1 MKLLSILITISL
13 TLAPTY
19 VISQELNITGLN
31 KGEEAPFTGI
41 LLTKAALAKIEADL
55 LLDVQLCENNC
66 KLKLAKKELLY
77 NKDVSILKP
86 EMDGLNQ
93 FVEVKNKRIN
103 RLEEIIDKN
112 NNSWFVPVVAIAS
125 FVVGVVIITCRYKIE
140 CKQND

>member
-66 KLKLAKKELLY
+66 KLKLDEKELLY
-77 NKDVSILKP
+77 NKDVSILKA
-86 EMDGLNQ
+86 EIDGLNQ

-112 NNSWFVPVVAIAS
+112 NNSWFAPVVAIAS
-125 FVVGVVIITCRYKIE
+125 FVVGVATTVGITYAVNK
-140 CKQND
+140 

>member
-1 MKLLSILITISL
+1 M
-13 TLAPTY
+13 APTY

-55 LLDVQLCENNC
+55 RLEVQLCENNC
-66 KLKLAKKELLY
+66 KLKLDEKELLY
-77 NKDVSILKP
+77 NKDVSILKA
-86 EMDGLNQ
+86 EIDGLSQ

-103 RLEEIIDKN
+103 RLEEIIDEN

-125 FVVGVVIITCRYKIE
+125 FVVGVATTVGITYAVNK
-140 CKQND
+140 

>member
-1 MKLLSILITISL
+1 LKLLSILITISL

-55 LLDVQLCENNC
+55 LLEVQLCENNC
-66 KLKLAKKELLY
+66 KLKLDEKELLY
-77 NKDVSILKP
+77 NKDVSILKA
-86 EMDGLNQ
+86 EIDGLNQ

-125 FVVGVVIITCRYKIE
+125 FVVGVATTVGITYAVNK
-140 CKQND
+140 

>member
-1 MKLLSILITISL
+1 M
-13 TLAPTY
+13 APTY

-55 LLDVQLCENNC
+55 LLEVQLCENNC
-66 KLKLAKKELLY
+66 KLKLDEKELLY
-77 NKDVSILKP
+77 NKDVSILKA
-86 EMDGLNQ
+86 EIDGLNQ

-125 FVVGVVIITCRYKIE
+125 FVVGVATTVGITYAVNK
-140 CKQND
+140 

>member
-55 LLDVQLCENNC
+55 RLEVQLCENNC
-66 KLKLAKKELLY
+66 KLKLDEKELLY
-77 NKDVSILKP
+77 NKDVSILKA
-86 EMDGLNQ
+86 EIDGLSQ

-103 RLEEIIDKN
+103 RLEEIIDEN

-125 FVVGVVIITCRYKIE
+125 FVVGVATTVGITYAVNK
-140 CKQND
+140 

>member
-1 MKLLSILITISL
+1 
-13 TLAPTY
+13 LAPTY

-55 LLDVQLCENNC
+55 LLEVQLCENNC
-66 KLKLAKKELLY
+66 KLKLDEKELLY
-77 NKDVSILKP
+77 NKDVSILKA

-125 FVVGVVIITCRYKIE
+125 FVVGVATTVGITYAVNK
-140 CKQND
+140 

>member
-1 MKLLSILITISL
+1 MKLLSILLTISL

-55 LLDVQLCENNC
+55 LLEVQLCENNC
-66 KLKLAKKELLY
+66 KLKLDEKELLY
-77 NKDVSILKP
+77 NKDVSILKA
-86 EMDGLNQ
+86 EIDGLNQ

-103 RLEEIIDKN
+103 RLEEIIDEN
-112 NNSWFVPVVAIAS
+112 NNSWFIPVVAIAS
-125 FVVGVVIITCRYKIE
+125 FVVGVATTVGITYAVNK
-140 CKQND
+140 

>member
-1 MKLLSILITISL
+1 MKLLSILIIISL

-55 LLDVQLCENNC
+55 RLEVQLCENNC
-66 KLKLAKKELLY
+66 KLKLDEKELLY
-77 NKDVSILKP
+77 NKDVSILKA
-86 EMDGLNQ
+86 EIDGLSQ

-103 RLEEIIDKN
+103 RLEEIIDEN

-125 FVVGVVIITCRYKIE
+125 FVVGVATTVGITYAVNK
-140 CKQND
+140 

>member
-1 MKLLSILITISL
+1 MKLLSILIIISL

-55 LLDVQLCENNC
+55 RLEVQLCENNC
-66 KLKLAKKELLY
+66 KLKLDEKELLY
-77 NKDVSILKP
+77 NKDVSILKA
-86 EMDGLNQ
+86 EIDGLSQ

-103 RLEEIIDKN
+103 RLEEIIDES

-125 FVVGVVIITCRYKIE
+125 FVVGVATTVGITYAVNK
-140 CKQND
+140 

>member
-1 MKLLSILITISL
+1 MKLLSILLTISL

-55 LLDVQLCENNC
+55 RLEVQLCENNC
-66 KLKLAKKELLY
+66 KLKLDEKELLY
-77 NKDVSILKP
+77 NKDVSILKA
-86 EMDGLNQ
+86 EIDGLSQ

-103 RLEEIIDKN
+103 RLEEIIDEN

-125 FVVGVVIITCRYKIE
+125 FVVGVATTVGITYAVNK
-140 CKQND
+140 

>member
-1 MKLLSILITISL
+1 
-13 TLAPTY
+13 LAPTY

-55 LLDVQLCENNC
+55 RLEVQLCENNC
-66 KLKLAKKELLY
+66 KLKLDEKELLY
-77 NKDVSILKP
+77 NKDVSILKA
-86 EMDGLNQ
+86 EIDGLNQ

-103 RLEEIIDKN
+103 RLEEIIDEN

-125 FVVGVVIITCRYKIE
+125 FVVGVATTVGITYAVNK
-140 CKQND
+140 

>member
-66 KLKLAKKELLY
+66 KLKLDEKELLY
-77 NKDVSILKP
+77 NKDVSILKA
-86 EMDGLNQ
+86 EIDGLNQ

-125 FVVGVVIITCRYKIE
+125 FVVGVATTVGITYAVNK
-140 CKQND
+140 

>member
-1 MKLLSILITISL
+1 LKLLSILITISL

-55 LLDVQLCENNC
+55 RLEVQLCENNC
-66 KLKLAKKELLY
+66 KLKLDEKELLY
-77 NKDVSILKP
+77 NKDVSILKA

-125 FVVGVVIITCRYKIE
+125 FVVGVATTVGITYAVNK
-140 CKQND
+140 

>member
-1 MKLLSILITISL
+1 M
-13 TLAPTY
+13 APTY

-66 KLKLAKKELLY
+66 KLKLDEKELLY
-77 NKDVSILKP
+77 NKDVSILKA
-86 EMDGLNQ
+86 EIDGLNQ
-93 FVEVKNKRIN
+93 FVQVKNKRID
-103 RLEEIIDKN
+103 RLEEIIEEN

-125 FVVGVVIITCRYKIE
+125 FVVGVATTVGITYAVNK
-140 CKQND
+140 

>member
-1 MKLLSILITISL
+1 MLTISL

-55 LLDVQLCENNC
+55 RLEVQICENNC
-66 KLKLAKKELLY
+66 KLKLDEKELLY
-77 NKDVSILKP
+77 NKDVSILKA
-86 EMDGLNQ
+86 EIDGLNQ

-103 RLEEIIDKN
+103 RLEEIIDEN

-125 FVVGVVIITCRYKIE
+125 FVVGVATTVGITYAVNK
-140 CKQND
+140 

>member
-19 VISQELNITGLN
+19 VISQELSITGLN

-66 KLKLAKKELLY
+66 KLKLDEKELLY
-77 NKDVSILKP
+77 NKDVSILKA
-86 EMDGLNQ
+86 EIDGLNQ

-125 FVVGVVIITCRYKIE
+125 FVVGVATTVGITYAVNK
-140 CKQND
+140 

>member
-1 MKLLSILITISL
+1 MLTISL

-55 LLDVQLCENNC
+55 RLEVQLCENNC
-66 KLKLAKKELLY
+66 KLKLDEKELLY
-77 NKDVSILKP
+77 NKDVSILKA
-86 EMDGLNQ
+86 EIDGLSQ

-103 RLEEIIDKN
+103 RLEEIIDEN

-125 FVVGVVIITCRYKIE
+125 FVVGVATTVGITYAVNK
-140 CKQND
+140 